1 MIEGELDEPER
12 SRHLHGATRHHCD
25 NVPRLMKNLKSTA
38 KLTPV
43 QWAICTVAVIGF
55 AFDTYEILML
65 PLVLRPAVVELT
77 GFAPGS
83 PAYTSWARSLFYV
96 PAFAAGIFGLLGGY
110 LTDLFGRRRV
120 LTFSI
125 LLYGVSAFASGFAT
139 SIEMLLVL
147 RCLVFIG
154 VSVEFVAATAWL
166 AELFQ
171 DPRQRENVLG
181 YTQACSS
188 FGGVMVGFANL
199 LVVQYAAQLP
209 TIGGFGLTVADPHA
223 AWRYTLMT
231 GLIPAIPLMLIR
243 PFLPES
249 PAWKEKRAAGQLKR
263 PSFGELFAPGLR
275 RTTLVTTL
283 MVALSYGAAF
293 GAIQQIP
300 QIAPGLPE
308 VRQETQNPP
317 PNLAPAATRARA
329 AQIEQ
334 RTAASLSSTGEIGG
348 LFGRFLLAIL
358 AVRVVSRRKL
368 LHVFQVPGLIVM
380 PLVFAVSTLHLNWLY
395 VGAFLASAV
404 TVGQFSFWGNYLPRV
419 YPLHLRGTGES
430 FAANIGGRL
439 VGTCFAWLALTLAA
453 TSDAAY
459 APRKMALVSAGIG
472 LTVFLLGF
480 IASHWLPGPKQE
492 ELPD

>member
-1 MIEGELDEPER
+1 M
-12 SRHLHGATRHHCD
+12 
-25 NVPRLMKNLKSTA
+25 

-43 QWAICTVAVIGF
+43 QWAICGVAVIGF

-83 PAYTSWARSLFYV
+83 AEYTSWARSLFYL

-125 LLYGVSAFASGFAT
+125 LLYGASAFASGFAT
-139 SIEMLLVL
+139 SMEMLLVL

-166 AELFQ
+166 AELFN

-199 LVVQYAAQLP
+199 VVVQYAARLP
-209 TIGGFGLTVADPHA
+209 AVGMFGLAIADPHA

-231 GLIPAIPLMLIR
+231 GLIPAIPLMLVR

-249 PAWKEKRAAGQLKR
+249 PVWKQKRIAGQLKR
-263 PSFGELFAPGLR
+263 PSFAELFAPGLR
-275 RTTLVTTL
+275 RTTLITTV

-293 GAIQQIP
+293 GAIQQLP
-300 QIAPGLPE
+300 QIAPGVTE
-308 VRQETQNPP
+308 VREQTQSPP
-317 PNLAPAATRARA
+317 PGLSPAEARQRA

-348 LFGRFLLAIL
+348 LFGRFVLAIL
-358 AVRVVSRRKL
+358 AVRIVGRRKL
-368 LHVFQVPGLIVM
+368 LHVFQVPGLVIM
-380 PLVFAVSTLHLNWLY
+380 PLVFAVATTHLNWLY
-395 VGAFLASAV
+395 VGAFLASVV
-404 TVGQFSFWGNYLPRV
+404 TVSQFSFWGNYLPRV

-453 TSDAAY
+453 TPDAAY
-459 APRKMALVSAGIG
+459 APRKMALVAAGIAFA
-472 LTVFLLGF
+472 VYLLGF
-480 IASHWLPGPKQE
+480 IASYWLPEPKE
-492 ELPD
+492 EQLPE